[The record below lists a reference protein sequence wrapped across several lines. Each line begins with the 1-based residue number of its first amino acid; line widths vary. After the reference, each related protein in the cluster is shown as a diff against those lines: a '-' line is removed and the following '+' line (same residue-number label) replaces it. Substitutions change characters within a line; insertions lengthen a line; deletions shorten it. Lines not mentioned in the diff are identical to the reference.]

1 MSRKILLACTV
12 TLSLLALAAP
22 ILAQTTQP
30 SGGGAERTPPEL
42 RTPPEPRT
50 GSGTTAA
57 PAATAD
63 ANSKAALEDAN
74 ATTHQPAGGFWN
86 QQTMILALMVGVIVL
101 MVVLNSR
108 TRRKQEKKR
117 TNMIAGMKK
126 GDRVTTIGGII
137 GTLIEVRDNDVVVKV
152 DEQNN
157 TRLRFL
163 RSAIHHVGEP
173 LAEKDQQ
180 QK

>member
-1 MSRKILLACTV
+1 MSRKTLFVCIV

-22 ILAQTTQP
+22 VLAQTTQP
-30 SGGGAERTPPEL
+30 TAGEADRARPEL
-42 RTPPEPRT
+42 RQPPEPRQ
-50 GSGTTAA
+50 GSA
-57 PAATAD
+57 PAAD
-63 ANSKAALEDAN
+63 ANSKAGGGDGN
-74 ATTHQPAGGFWN
+74 FVPPPPPAGGFWN
-86 QQTMILALMVGVIVL
+86 QQYMILVLMVGVILL

-117 TNMIAGMKK
+117 TDMITGMKK

-137 GTLIEVRDNDVVVKV
+137 GTLIEVRENDVVVKV

-173 LAEKDQQ
+173 TPEKEQR
-180 QK
+180 K